1 MPSLTLIWK
10 IEQFLPLSSESEPN
24 VEGILVDDH
33 TLIANKEMQ
42 NNLEQRG
49 FGETRQDKF
58 FLKPFE
64 SLYFLFYNKLSLA
77 KGKKK
82 IAFDDMVQ
90 ICIDFDKDALTKFL
104 IYRDLRVRGYAVK
117 DGFGFGSD
125 FRVYERGQFGEKGA
139 KYLVFGLT
147 EGKQEKIGH
156 LQKNIEEITKMGK
169 EPILAVVERRGEV
182 IYYKLSLV
190 RFVENTK
197 NIDASSFVSS

>member
-1 MPSLTLIWK
+1 M
-10 IEQFLPLSSESEPN
+10 SSDSEPN
-24 VEGILVDDH
+24 VSGTLVDDH
-33 TLIANKEMQ
+33 TLVGNKEIQ
-42 NNLEQRG
+42 NSLEQRG
-49 FGETRQDKF
+49 YGEVRQGKF

-64 SLYFLFYNKLSLA
+64 SLYFLFYNKLSLT

-90 ICIDFDKDALTKFL
+90 ICSDHDKDALTKFL

-147 EGKQEKIGH
+147 EGKQEKIGQ
-156 LQKNIEEITKMGK
+156 LQKNVEEITKMGK

-197 NIDASSFVSS
+197 NIDASSFVSNL

>member
-1 MPSLTLIWK
+1 MEFGPVLLQMSTDA
-10 IEQFLPLSSESEPN
+10 EPN
-24 VEGILVDDH
+24 IAGVLIDDH
-33 TLIANKEMQ
+33 TLISNKEMQ
-42 NNLEQRG
+42 NQLESKG
-49 FGETRQDKF
+49 YGETRQAKF

-64 SLYFLFYNKLSLA
+64 TLYFLFYKKLDLS

-82 IAFDDMVQ
+82 INFEEMLQ
-90 ICIDFDKDALTKFL
+90 ICSEFDENALTKFL

-139 KYLVFGLT
+139 KYLVFGLS
-147 EGKQEKIGH
+147 EGKQEKIGT

-169 EPILAVVERRGEV
+169 EPILAVIERRGEV
-182 IYYKLSLV
+182 IYYKLSHV

-197 NIDASSFVSS
+197 NIDASSFVFS

>member
-1 MPSLTLIWK
+1 M
-10 IEQFLPLSSESEPN
+10 SSESEPN
-24 VEGILVDDH
+24 VDGILVDDH

-49 FGETRQDKF
+49 YGEIRKDKF

-64 SLYFLFYNKLSLA
+64 SLYFLFYNKLSLVR
-77 KGKKK
+77 GKKK

-90 ICIDFDKDALTKFL
+90 ICNEFDKNALTKFL
-104 IYRDLRVRGYAVK
+104 IYRDLRVRGYTVK

-147 EGKQEKIGH
+147 EGKQEKIGQ
-156 LQKNIEEITKMGK
+156 LQKNIGEITKMGK

-182 IYYKLSLV
+182 IYYKLSMV

-197 NIDASSFVSS
+197 NIDASGFVSS